1 MAITNA
7 SASPSNWSAQKSNA
21 GWVFLLQGIAA
32 ILFGIM
38 VLAAPGATLLLLI
51 GFLGFYWV
59 VTGVLA
65 LVRMFADGSVPWI
78 WSLIT
83 GIIGILGG
91 VLVLRHP
98 LVAALLVPTVLVII
112 FGIQGLIMGT
122 MEIINAFRGGGG
134 GSFILGAVNFLIGLL
149 LLSSPLTAAL
159 AVPVVFGILLLVQGV
174 ALIIWALRVWRP
186 HSKSPESAV

>member
-1 MAITNA
+1 MTATTSFPRLDGLMQRELQRFRRTA
-7 SASPSNWSAQKSNA
+7 HGEQKA
-21 GWVFLLQGIAA
+21 AALDELPDLLGDVFLEGRNAREAEPLGSHTVDDDKE
-32 ILFGIM
+32 LNS
-38 VLAAPGATLLLLI
+38 VNTPGSFPR
-51 GFLGFYWV
+51 G
-59 VTGVLA
+59 
-65 LVRMFADGSVPWI
+65 
-78 WSLIT
+78 
-83 GIIGILGG
+83 IGIFFSGPCAN
-91 VLVLRHP
+91 LRHP